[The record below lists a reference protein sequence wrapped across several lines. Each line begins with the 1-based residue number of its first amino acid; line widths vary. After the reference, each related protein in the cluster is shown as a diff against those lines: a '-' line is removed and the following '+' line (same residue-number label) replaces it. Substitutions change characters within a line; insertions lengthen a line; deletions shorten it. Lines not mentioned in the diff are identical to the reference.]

1 MNPNIITVVN
11 PQQAHKVLKEQLW
24 PMVKSLTMAG
34 HKLDIVMRPAKR
46 SAEHSARLHAMLGWL
61 AKNVPWA
68 GALRTTDEW
77 KRLTVAAWERAR
89 GESIEYLP
97 SLDGRGIDIVFHRTS
112 EMSGRDMAE
121 LIEWIF
127 AWAAEMGYDIP
138 EYQRDTQTG
147 QLVEVRRALKH
158 RPKP

>member
-1 MNPNIITVVN
+1 MNHNIITVVN

-24 PMVKSLTMAG
+24 PYVKSMTMAG